1 MKSVPVAVTSL
12 LLCVLLAGAH
22 PAPGGPPNLKTAPET
37 VTETLPSRPRPISY
51 RFPDQEQ
58 EYRESPLRRFEIVF
72 FISLPASLLFS
83 LAGASAFSLGS
94 EGALRFTSPAYG
106 YILVSSVGISLA
118 LALRDHKV
126 VYGKGGSGFETEAG
140 PR

>member
-1 MKSVPVAVTSL
+1 MKRTATVATSL
-12 LLCVLLAGAH
+12 FLAVLLCGGRAAAGDD
-22 PAPGGPPNLKTAPET
+22 
-37 VTETLPSRPRPISY
+37 LPVPDRRPHPISY
-51 RFPDQEQ
+51 QFPGGEQ

-94 EGALRFTSPAYG
+94 RGSLRFTSPEYG

-118 LALRDHKV
+118 LALHDNRV
-126 VYGKGGSGFETEAG
+126 VYGTGREGF
-140 PR
+140 

>member
-1 MKSVPVAVTSL
+1 MKRIPVAAISM
-12 LLCVLLAGAH
+12 LLCILLAGGRHALGDT
-22 PAPGGPPNLKTAPET
+22 PSPGTAAG
-37 VTETLPSRPRPISY
+37 RQRPISY

-94 EGALRFTSPAYG
+94 QGSLRFTSPAYG

-118 LALRDHKV
+118 LALHDHRV
-126 VYGKGGSGFETEAG
+126 VYGRGGSGFGTESG